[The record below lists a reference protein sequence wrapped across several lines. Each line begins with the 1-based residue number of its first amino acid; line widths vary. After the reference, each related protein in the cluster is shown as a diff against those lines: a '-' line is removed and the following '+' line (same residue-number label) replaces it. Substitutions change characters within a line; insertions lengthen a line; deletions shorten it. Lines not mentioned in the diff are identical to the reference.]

1 MGAQFGFQ
9 LQKIASAPKIPEKV
23 MQALISTMER
33 GLIRVGEELPPE
45 RDLAAGLGVSR
56 NSLRE
61 CLAILEY
68 MGIIETQGNR
78 KIVVKDASYFQKAV
92 AFVRISSSADI
103 LQDTLEF
110 RGAISC
116 AAVTLAC
123 ERATDEDLAQMHESL
138 ERLDQNPHDRATDIE
153 FHTLL
158 MNASHNALFSS
169 TMELLDSLLTEPQPD
184 SPLVAEYHE
193 KNCRSHH
200 RIYQAL
206 QDRDAGEAMAAIT
219 EHLQLLRGFTQA
231 TLSSDAEQV

>member
-23 MQALISTMER
+23 MQALLSTMER
-33 GLIRVGEELPPE
+33 GLIKVGEELPPE

-61 CLAILEY
+61 CQSILEY

-78 KIVVKDASYFQKAV
+78 KIVVKDVSYFQKAV
-92 AFVRISSSADI
+92 AFVRTSSNPDI

-110 RGAISC
+110 RGAIDC

-123 ERATDEDLAQMHESL
+123 ERANEEDLSQLKKSL
-138 ERLDQNPHDRATDIE
+138 ERLDQDIHDRAADIE
-153 FHTLL
+153 FHTFL
-158 MNASHNALFSS
+158 MGASHNALFSS
-169 TMELLDSLLTEPQPD
+169 MMELLDSLLTEPQPD
-184 SPLVAEYHE
+184 NPLIFEYHK

-200 RIYQAL
+200 RIYQAIL
-206 QDRDAGEAMAAIT
+206 DRDVQEAVAAVT
-219 EHLQLLRGFTQA
+219 EHQQLLRNFTQA
-231 TLSSDAEQV
+231 TLSSDTEHT